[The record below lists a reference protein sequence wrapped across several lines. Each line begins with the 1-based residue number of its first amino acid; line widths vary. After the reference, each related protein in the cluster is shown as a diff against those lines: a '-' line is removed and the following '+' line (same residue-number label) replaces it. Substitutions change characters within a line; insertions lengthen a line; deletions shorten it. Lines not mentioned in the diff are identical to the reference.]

1 MNSTYTSRNI
11 CRIGSYDNSL
21 WLKAH
26 CTCMDNDHVHTLN
39 LDFDEELDILDLVIY
54 HKSFTAYKDNFHC
67 KGFWQHL
74 EYWYKDK
81 VQRFKW
87 IMSIIFRGYIE
98 TEASFEFHGIEQIND
113 YLSALA
119 NGRDKIL
126 YNQKMRTTSHSDHLQ
141 VDESGIE

>member
-1 MNSTYTSRNI
+1 MSSTSRNI
-11 CRIGSYDNSL
+11 CRMGSFDNSHF
-21 WLKAH
+21 LKAH
-26 CTCMDNDHVHTLN
+26 CTCMDDDHVHTLN
-39 LDFDEELDILDLVIY
+39 VDYDEELDMLDLVMY
-54 HKSFTAYKDNFHC
+54 VKSFTPYKDNFHC

-87 IMSIIFRGYIE
+87 IMSIIFRGYVE
-98 TEASFEFHGIEQIND
+98 TEASFEFHGVEQIND

-119 NGRDKIL
+119 NSRDQIL
-126 YNQKMRTTSHSDHLQ
+126 YNQKLRTTSHSDRLQ